1 MTIFHSIKKLFH
13 IPYPILRVRKGLVSI
28 TTVLVIG
35 TVIMETALVGM
46 EVAYL
51 VGEQGIGVRA
61 SYSASA
67 AAESGIHDVLLHI
80 ARNKDYV
87 PLISP
92 YTLTVGSY
100 STQVSVVRTNIDTR
114 FSQYTITATGIAFT
128 KRETFRSIVTLDGYT
143 GAVSSQSFTKVSN

>member
-1 MTIFHSIKKLFH
+1 MSSLLKKNKYSISFQNFFS
-13 IPYPILRVRKGLVSI
+13 RNGLVSI

-35 TVIMETALVGM
+35 TVIMETALVGL

-51 VGEQGIGVRA
+51 VGEQGMGVRA

-67 AAESGIHDVLLHI
+67 AAESGIQDVLLRI

-92 YTLTVGSY
+92 YTLTVGNY
-100 STQVSVVRTNIDTR
+100 STQVSVVRTNLDTR

-128 KRETFRSIVTLDGYT
+128 KREIFRSVVTIDGYT
-143 GAVSSQSFTKVSN
+143 GAISSQSFTKVTN